1 MRESSVKHTSA
12 HVFNVNREIVM
23 ENVINLEPLCGIVG
37 KPFRVVFCSYTGRS
51 LERFSSSRLT
61 PSNDI

>member
-23 ENVINLEPLCGIVG
+23 ENVINLEPLCGIVSLFVLSSVPTRG
-37 KPFRVVFCSYTGRS
+37 AHLKDSVQVV
-51 LERFSSSRLT
+51 
-61 PSNDI
+61 